1 MTEQECGELMITLLL
16 YEVWAGLLIALVWAV
31 FILFRGR

>member
-1 MTEQECGELMITLLL
+1 VTEQECGELMITLLL
-16 YEVWAGLLIALVWAV
+16 YEVRVGLLIVLVWAV